1 MTLKTLTFQ
10 MLPAIESELQKQV
23 ARLNQ
28 PHTAVYH
35 EMLTYH
41 MGWTGEGAGPEATGK
56 RIRPLMVLLCA
67 SGLDTAAPLD
77 QRLDTAATLDQ
88 PGWKKALPAAAAV
101 ELVHN
106 FSLVHDDIQDNSDK
120 RRGRPT
126 LWTKWGVPQSINA
139 GDGLFVLSNLAVSDL
154 ADSYPAETA
163 LRAARV
169 LHETCLDLTRG
180 QYMDISYEE
189 RIDLNEDDYWPMITG
204 KTAALLAG
212 CCQMGAILGN
222 ANPAAEAAYR
232 DFGTAL
238 GLAFQVQD
246 DILGIWGDESVTG
259 KSAASDLL
267 EGKKSLPVLYGLG
280 KNGPFAQRWRSG
292 PITPA
297 DVQSVA
303 KMLADDGGI
312 DYAQVKA
319 KEWTNKALASL
330 EQAAPQGQAGAAL
343 RELAD
348 KLLGRKA

>member
-1 MTLKTLTFQ
+1 MSLKSLSSQ

-23 ARLNQ
+23 ARLDQ
-28 PHTAVYH
+28 PRTLIYH

-67 SGLDTAAPLD
+67 AAGGLDT
-77 QRLDTAATLDQ
+77 TA
-88 PGWKKALPAAAAV
+88 WEKALPAAAAV

-106 FSLVHDDIQDNSDK
+106 FSLVHDDIQDNSEK

-126 LWTKWGVPQSINA
+126 LWTKWGLPQAINA

-154 ADSYPAETA
+154 AERYPAETA

-189 RIDLNEDDYWPMITG
+189 RLDLNEADYWPMISG

-212 CCQMGAILGN
+212 CCQMGAILGG
-222 ANPAAEAAYR
+222 AKAGAEKAYH
-232 DFGTAL
+232 DFGLSL

-246 DILGIWGDESVTG
+246 DILGIWGDEAQTG

-280 KNGPFAQRWRSG
+280 KNGRFAARWQSG
-292 PITPA
+292 PIRPEE
-297 DVQSVA
+297 VQSVA
-303 KMLADDGGI
+303 QLLADEGSS
-312 DYAQVKA
+312 DYAQEKS
-319 KEWTNKALASL
+319 KEWTEKALASL
-330 EQAAPQGQAGAAL
+330 ELAGPQGEAGAAL

-348 KLLGRKA
+348 KLLGRKS

>member
-1 MTLKTLTFQ
+1 MSLKALSSQ

-28 PHTAVYH
+28 PRTAIYH

-67 SGLDTAAPLD
+67 AASGGDWQA
-77 QRLDTAATLDQ
+77 
-88 PGWKKALPAAAAV
+88 ALPAAASV

-126 LWTKWGVPQSINA
+126 LWTKWGMPQAINT

-154 ADSYPAETA
+154 AENYLADTA
-163 LRAARV
+163 LRAARA

-180 QYMDISYEE
+180 QYMDISYED
-189 RIDLNEDDYWPMITG
+189 RLDLDEDDYWPMITG

-212 CCQMGAILGN
+212 CCQMGAILGG
-222 ANPAAEAAYR
+222 AAPASEAAYR
-232 DFGTAL
+232 DFGLAL

-246 DILGIWGDESVTG
+246 DILGIWGDEAVTG

-280 KNGPFAQRWRSG
+280 KNGPFAARWKSG

-303 KMLADDGGI
+303 QILTNEGAS
-312 DYAQVKA
+312 DYAQDKS
-319 KEWTNKALASL
+319 KEWTAKALACL
-330 EQAAPQGQAGAAL
+330 EQANPHGDSGAAL
-343 RELAD
+343 RELSGR
-348 KLLGRKA
+348 LLGRNA

>member
-1 MTLKTLTFQ
+1 
-10 MLPAIESELQKQV
+10 
-23 ARLNQ
+23 
-28 PHTAVYH
+28 
-35 EMLTYH
+35 
-41 MGWTGEGAGPEATGK
+41 
-56 RIRPLMVLLCA
+56 
-67 SGLDTAAPLD
+67 
-77 QRLDTAATLDQ
+77 
-88 PGWKKALPAAAAV
+88 
-101 ELVHN
+101 
-106 FSLVHDDIQDNSDK
+106 
-120 RRGRPT
+120 
-126 LWTKWGVPQSINA
+126 
-139 GDGLFVLSNLAVSDL
+139 VLSNLAVSDL

-180 QYMDISYEE
+180 QYMDISYEK
-189 RIDLNEDDYWPMITG
+189 RLDLNEDDYWPMITG

-212 CCQMGAILGN
+212 CCQMGAILGH
-222 ANPAAEAAYR
+222 ADPAAEAAYHH
-232 DFGTAL
+232 FGLSL

-303 KMLADDGGI
+303 KMLADEGGI